1 MQKIRRIF
9 KWVFATRKRIIA
21 TVFVVVVLIVAVFY
35 LANRNKNKVLYQ
47 TARVERGAVVSSVS
61 ASGTIISSNLMPV
74 TSLAS
79 GVVKE
84 VFVKDGQKVYKGQKI
99 AEIDLDEDGQ
109 KQYASGYAS
118 LMSARN
124 SLNAANNSYRSALAS
139 LEKVYDDIKGHDSDE
154 TFVMKETRTKA
165 EVAKDNAY
173 DALSNA
179 RANLDTAAINFRSV
193 SPVITAPASGII
205 GNITVVK
212 GMILSSSGS
221 SSTSQSGSRIAVVT
235 GSGNLL
241 ASFNISEVDVP
252 RVKQGQKTT
261 IILDSI
267 SDKTFTGEVVSVDR
281 IGTVTNGVTNYP
293 VVIQFSTQSEDILPN
308 MSATANIIIETK
320 TDVLVVPNAAIVSSS
335 NNQNSV
341 RVLKDGKEVS
351 IPVEIGVSSDTLTEV
366 VSGLNEGDEVITGTL
381 TSGASRTKGQT
392 SPFSSFG
399 GGGIRPR

>member
-1 MQKIRRIF
+1 
-9 KWVFATRKRIIA
+9 
-21 TVFVVVVLIVAVFY
+21 
-35 LANRNKNKVLYQ
+35 
-47 TARVERGAVVSSVS
+47 
-61 ASGTIISSNLMPV
+61 
-74 TSLAS
+74 
-79 GVVKE
+79 
-84 VFVKDGQKVYKGQKI
+84 
-99 AEIDLDEDGQ
+99 
-109 KQYASGYAS
+109 
-118 LMSARN
+118 
-124 SLNAANNSYRSALAS
+124 
-139 LEKVYDDIKGHDSDE
+139 
-154 TFVMKETRTKA
+154 
-165 EVAKDNAY
+165 
-173 DALSNA
+173 
-179 RANLDTAAINFRSV
+179 
-193 SPVITAPASGII
+193 
-205 GNITVVK
+205 
-212 GMILSSSGS
+212 MILSSSGS